1 MALALDI
8 AAAALALAAYIAGV
22 LLVFGRRQRLALP
35 LIRPTHF
42 LSPSSRDNEACHV
55 RATAGR

>member
-35 LIRPTHF
+35 LIRPGHSF
-42 LSPSSRDNEACHV
+42 SPSSNDNEACHV